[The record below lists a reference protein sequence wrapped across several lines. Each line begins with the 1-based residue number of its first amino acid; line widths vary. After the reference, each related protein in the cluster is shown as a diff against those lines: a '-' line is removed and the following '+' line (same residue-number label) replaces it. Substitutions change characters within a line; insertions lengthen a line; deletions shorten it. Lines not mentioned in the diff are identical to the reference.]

1 MTRHRLH
8 WPPRLWLW
16 LWLALLTAGPTAGAA
31 TLEDALAGALERAG
45 PLEGTELPEAS
56 SWLSGV
62 PTFSAS
68 YVDSQEPL
76 GTDEAE
82 VSLNLPIKSAARRRL
97 DGTLEAQASDYAAA
111 AAAYR
116 RWLYAGQ
123 VREAAWTHRLATLD
137 LAAARE
143 RRRLLAELNER
154 LGRLAD
160 SGAIPRY
167 TALITARSLVDAEL
181 AVDEAARALAREER
195 LFQDLTGLSSLPA
208 DLTEDGP
215 LPTAPDWQGHPAL
228 RRLEAA
234 RAQEST
240 QLALSAPTTANWN
253 LSLIAR
259 EFEGPQ
265 LTEDQYGVAVEVPLN
280 FLGTQSSSNR
290 SQQSAARRDYLIA
303 RDQLW
308 LSLHRQWDTL
318 RTEAEHLARR
328 RALLGEAAALANRI
342 EAQVSALE
350 ASNEIEAE
358 LRLQRLLDVLDTRAA
373 LARTE
378 ALIGRNA
385 ARLRQ
390 AAGRT
395 P

>member
-1 MTRHRLH
+1 MLRELQRRI
-8 WPPRLWLW
+8 PRLCLV
-16 LWLALLTAGPTAGAA
+16 LALLAAGPAAGAA
-31 TLEDALAGALERAG
+31 TLADALAGALERAG
-45 PLEGTELPEAS
+45 PLEDGPLPEAS
-56 SWLSGV
+56 SWLAGI
-62 PTFSAS
+62 PTLSAS
-68 YVDSQEPL
+68 YIDSQEPL

-97 DGTLEAQASDYAAA
+97 DGELEARAGDYAEA

-116 RWLYAGQ
+116 RWLYAGK
-123 VREAAWTHRLATLD
+123 VREAAWTHRLAVLD

-143 RRRLLAELNER
+143 RRTLLATLNDR
-154 LGRLAD
+154 LTRLAD

-181 AVDEAARALAREER
+181 AVDQAERALAREET
-195 LFQDLTGLSSLPA
+195 LFRALTGLSALPE
-208 DLTEDGP
+208 DLTE
-215 LPTAPDWQGHPAL
+215 PTPVPAEPAWQRHPAL

-234 RAQEST
+234 RAQEAT
-240 QLALSAPTTANWN
+240 QLALAAPATASWN
-253 LSLIAR
+253 LSLVAR

-265 LTEDQYGVAVEVPLN
+265 LTEDQYGLAVDMPLN

-290 SQQSAARRDYLIA
+290 SQRGAARRDYLIA

-308 LSLHRQWDTL
+308 LDLRRRWDTL
-318 RTEAEHLARR
+318 QSEARHLARR
-328 RALLGEAAALANRI
+328 RELLTEAAALADRI
-342 EAQVSALE
+342 EAQVAALE

-373 LARTE
+373 LARTD
-378 ALIGRNA
+378 ALIGQNA

-395 P
+395 F

>member
-1 MTRHRLH
+1 MLRELYRST
-8 WPPRLWLW
+8 PRPCLF
-16 LWLALLTAGPTAGAA
+16 LAALFTAGSGAAA
-31 TLEDALAGALERAG
+31 TLEDALAGALKRAG
-45 PLEGTELPEAS
+45 PLEDTELPAAS

-68 YVDSQEPL
+68 YVDSQAPL

-82 VSLNLPIKSAARRRL
+82 VSLNLPIKSATRRRL
-97 DGTLEAQASDYAAA
+97 DGELEAQASDYAEA

-123 VREAAWTHRLATLD
+123 VREAAWARRLADLA

-143 RRRLLAELNER
+143 RRSLLAELNGR
-154 LGRLAD
+154 LARLAD

-181 AVDEAARALAREER
+181 AVDEAERSLAREES
-195 LFQDLTGLSSLPA
+195 LFQALTGLASLPGNLA
-208 DLTEDGP
+208 EAGP
-215 LPTAPDWQGHPAL
+215 LPAAPDWQRHPAL

-234 RAQEST
+234 RAQEAT
-240 QLALSAPTTANWN
+240 RLALSAPAAASWN

-265 LTEDQYGVAVEVPLN
+265 LTEDQYGLAVEMPLN

-303 RDQLW
+303 RDRLW
-308 LSLHRQWDTL
+308 LSLRREWDTL
-318 RTEAEHLARR
+318 RAEAEHLARR
-328 RALLGEAAALANRI
+328 RELLGDAAVLADRI
-342 EAQVSALE
+342 EAQVTALE

-373 LARTE
+373 LARTD

>member
-1 MTRHRLH
+1 MTRQRLH
-8 WPPRLWLW
+8 WPPRLC

-45 PLEGTELPEAS
+45 PLDDTALPAAS

-62 PTFSAS
+62 PTLSAS
-68 YVDSQEPL
+68 YIDSQEPL

-97 DGTLEAQASDYAAA
+97 DGELEAQANDYAEA

-123 VREAAWTHRLATLD
+123 VREAAWAHRLAALD

-143 RRRLLAELNER
+143 RRSLLAELNGR
-154 LGRLAD
+154 LARLAD

-181 AVDEAARALAREER
+181 AVDEAERALSREET
-195 LFQDLTGLSSLPA
+195 LFQALTGLSSLPG
-208 DLTEDGP
+208 DLAEAGP
-215 LPTAPDWQGHPAL
+215 LPAAPDWQRHPAL

-234 RAQEST
+234 RAQETT
-240 QLALSAPTTANWN
+240 QLSLSAPATASWN

-265 LTEDQYGVAVEVPLN
+265 LTEDQYGLAVEMPLN

-290 SQQSAARRDYLIA
+290 SQQGAARRDYLIA

-308 LSLHRQWDTL
+308 LSLRREWDTL
-318 RTEAEHLARR
+318 RAEARHLDRR
-328 RALLGEAAALANRI
+328 RELLGEAAVLADRI
-342 EAQVSALE
+342 EAQVTALE

-373 LARTE
+373 LARTD

-385 ARLRQ
+385 ERLRQ

>member
-1 MTRHRLH
+1 MLREVYRST
-8 WPPRLWLW
+8 PRPCLL
-16 LWLALLTAGPTAGAA
+16 LAALLAAATPGAA
-31 TLEDALAGALERAG
+31 ADLEDALAGALERAG
-45 PLEGTELPEAS
+45 PLGDTALPAAS

-97 DGTLEAQASDYAAA
+97 DGELEAQAGDYAEA

-123 VREAAWTHRLATLD
+123 VREAAWAHRLAALD

-143 RRRLLAELNER
+143 RRSLLAELTDR

-181 AVDEAARALAREER
+181 AVDEAARALEREET
-195 LFQDLTGLSSLPA
+195 LFQALTGLASLPRE
-208 DLTEDGP
+208 LGEDEP
-215 LPTAPDWQGHPAL
+215 PPAAPEWQGHPAL

-234 RAQEST
+234 RAQERT
-240 QLALSAPTTANWN
+240 QLALAAPASASWN
-253 LSLIAR
+253 LSLVAR

-265 LTEDQYGVAVEVPLN
+265 FTEDQYGLAVEMPLN

-290 SQQSAARRDYLIA
+290 SQQSTARRDYLIA

-308 LSLHRQWDTL
+308 LSLRRQWDTL
-318 RTEAEHLARR
+318 RAEAEHLDRR
-328 RALLGEAAALANRI
+328 RELLAEAALLADRI
-342 EAQVSALE
+342 EAQVTALE

-373 LARTE
+373 LARTD

>member
-8 WPPRLWLW
+8 RPPRLC
-16 LWLALLTAGPTAGAA
+16 LWLALLTVGPTAGAA
-31 TLEDALAGALERAG
+31 TLEDALTGALERAG
-45 PLEGTELPEAS
+45 PLEETELPAAS

-62 PTFSAS
+62 PTLSAS

-97 DGTLEAQASDYAAA
+97 DGELEAQASDSAAA

-123 VREAAWTHRLATLD
+123 VREAAWTHRLAALD

-143 RRRLLAELNER
+143 RHSLLAGLNER

-167 TALITARSLVDAEL
+167 TALITARSLIDAEL
-181 AVDEAARALAREER
+181 AVDEAERALAREAT
-195 LFQDLTGLSSLPA
+195 LFQSLTGLSSLPA
-208 DLTEDGP
+208 DLAEASP
-215 LPTAPDWQGHPAL
+215 PPTAPDWQRHPAL

-234 RAQEST
+234 RAQEAT
-240 QLALSAPTTANWN
+240 QLALSAPATASWN

-265 LTEDQYGVAVEVPLN
+265 LTEDQYGLAIEMPLN

-308 LSLHRQWDTL
+308 LSLRRQWDTL
-318 RTEAEHLARR
+318 RAEAAHLERR
-328 RALLGEAAALANRI
+328 RALLGEAAVLADRI
-342 EAQVSALE
+342 EAQVTALE

-385 ARLRQ
+385 AGLRQ
-390 AAGRT
+390 AAGR
-395 P
+395 PL